1 MHEVNGEATAKVRR
15 IHAVICGLT
24 QGLLLALVPSTAL
37 AATSDLSSVI
47 DNLRLW
53 LAGLLA
59 GIATLFLTIGGI
71 RYMTAAG
78 DPHAV
83 QQGKEALKSALIGYL
98 LAGLAPLL
106 VTIVARIAGF

>member
-1 MHEVNGEATAKVRR
+1 MAPAREKMTCKRLMRLGVF
-15 IHAVICGLT
+15 GLGG
-24 QGLLLALVPSTAL
+24 GLLIGLLPWPAL
-37 AATSDLSSVI
+37 AATNDLTSVI
-47 DNLRLW
+47 DNLRIW

-83 QQGKEALKSALIGYL
+83 QQGKEALKSALIGYI

-106 VTIVARIAGF
+106 VSIVARIAGF